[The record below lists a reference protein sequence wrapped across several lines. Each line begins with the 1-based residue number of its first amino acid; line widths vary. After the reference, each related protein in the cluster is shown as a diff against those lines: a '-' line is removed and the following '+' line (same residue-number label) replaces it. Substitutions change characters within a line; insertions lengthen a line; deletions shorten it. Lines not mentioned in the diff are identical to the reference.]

1 METRTAIILCG
12 GKGSR
17 LGSIA
22 KKLPK
27 TLVKIHSNPILWFVL
42 KNLQRNKFNH
52 LILPIGYKGNMIR
65 NYLIKNKKEFRNL
78 KIDVVK
84 TGIDTTIA

>member
-52 LILPIGYKGNMIR
+52 LILPIRFSISC
-65 NYLIKNKKEFRNL
+65 LESDL
-78 KIDVVK
+78 
-84 TGIDTTIA
+84 

>member
-42 KNLQRNKFNH
+42 KNLQRKNDLVDSH
-52 LILPIGYKGNMIR
+52 GYT
-65 NYLIKNKKEFRNL
+65 LWVF
-78 KIDVVK
+78 
-84 TGIDTTIA
+84 